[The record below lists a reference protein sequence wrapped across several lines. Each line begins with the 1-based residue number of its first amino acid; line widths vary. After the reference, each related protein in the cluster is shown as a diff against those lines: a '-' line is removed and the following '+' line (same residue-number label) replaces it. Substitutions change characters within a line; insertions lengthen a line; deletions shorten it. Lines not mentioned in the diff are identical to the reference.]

1 MLLGVFIVF
10 FAFSAVFSAKSSA
23 VEKNTRLQA
32 SLLSGITKFVTNL
45 FGPSQNSAVS
55 PSSQQASAIDSLSIQ
70 DNSLGRGGEINL
82 EENGATELLLA
93 QDSALINTSPLT
105 DENND
110 TIITYEVREGDT
122 PSGIAAK
129 FNISVNTLL
138 WANDIRNPDLVR
150 IGDNLIILPISGVKY
165 TVKKGDTLASIAK
178 KYNGDKDEI
187 INFNDLNEENDIKI
201 GDILII
207 PDGIMPTPPKT
218 SPTYAVKNKQY
229 ASLPDLGGYF
239 IRPTVGRIS
248 QGFHGRNG
256 VDIANPVG
264 TPIYAAGG
272 GAVIIADAVGYN
284 GGFGKY
290 IVINHPNGTQ
300 TLYAHAS
307 RLLVSA
313 GRQVKQGDL
322 IAYMGSTGRSTGSHL
337 HFEVHGARNPLLRY

>member
-1 MLLGVFIVF
+1 MLLVAFIVF
-10 FAFSAVFSAKSSA
+10 FAFSAVFLEKSPTA
-23 VEKNTRLQA
+23 EKNARFQA
-32 SLLSGITKFVTNL
+32 SLFSGFTRFVTN
-45 FGPSQNSAVS
+45 FFSSSQNSAVS
-55 PSSQQASAIDSLSIQ
+55 PSSQQASAIDSLSFQ
-70 DNSLGRGGEINL
+70 DSSLGRGGEISL
-82 EENGATELLLA
+82 EENNAAELLLA

-138 WANDIRNPDLVR
+138 WANDIRNANLIR
-150 IGDNLIILPISGVKY
+150 IGDNLIILPVSGVKY

-187 INFNDLNEENDIKI
+187 INFNDLDDETNIKI

-229 ASLPDLGGYF
+229 ASLPDLGAYF
-239 IRPTVGRIS
+239 IKPTIGRIS

-256 VDIANPVG
+256 IDIANPTG
-264 TPIYAAGG
+264 TPIYAAAS

-307 RLLVSA
+307 RLLISA
-313 GRQVKQGDL
+313 GKQVDQGDL
-322 IAYMGSTGRSTGSHL
+322 IAYMGSTGRSTGPHL

>member
-1 MLLGVFIVF
+1 MGAFIVF
-10 FAFSAVFSAKSSA
+10 WSILAVSAAGLPENPNA
-23 VEKNTRLQA
+23 GRLQA
-32 SLLSGITKFVTNL
+32 SLWGSFKNFITSLTD
-45 FGPSQNSAVS
+45 SQNEPAA
-55 PSSQQASAIDSLSIQ
+55 SQQASAIDSLSFQ
-70 DNSLGRGGEINL
+70 DSSLGRGGEINL
-82 EENGATELLLA
+82 EENNASELLLA

-138 WANDIRNPDLVR
+138 WANDIRNANLIRV
-150 IGDNLIILPISGVKY
+150 GDNLIILPVSGVKY

-187 INFNDLNEENDIKI
+187 INFNDLDDEAGIKI

-229 ASLPDLGGYF
+229 ASLPNLGGYF

-256 VDIANPVG
+256 VDIANPTG
-264 TPIYAAGG
+264 TPIYAAAS

-313 GRQVKQGDL
+313 GRQVNQGDL
-322 IAYMGSTGRSTGSHL
+322 IAYMGSTGRSTGPHL
-337 HFEVHGARNPLLRY
+337 HFEVHGAKNPLLRY